1 MHQLANL
8 IIPSLNES
16 FITKLKMNYGTDWK
30 VGYCDLFC
38 IDAKYNK
45 QTLMIIC
52 LPISILSIHL
62 KELLKRYR
70 SVWASYE
77 DIKILGCLH
86 SNITRCNIVVHDDKF
101 LNSFSIFFLCWTLN
115 SLSSRVVPWYR
126 VSTIYNLHYLRM
138 PA

>member
-1 MHQLANL
+1 
-8 IIPSLNES
+8 
-16 FITKLKMNYGTDWK
+16 MNYGTDWK

-45 QTLMIIC
+45 QTLIIIC

-101 LNSFSIFFLCWTLN
+101 LNSFSIFFYVELWTL
-115 SLSSRVVPWYR
+115 WA
-126 VSTIYNLHYLRM
+126 

>member
-16 FITKLKMNYGTDWK
+16 FYNKTENELWYRLKSRLLWP
-30 VGYCDLFC
+30 FC

-101 LNSFSIFFLCWTLN
+101 LNSFSIFFYVELWTL
-115 SLSSRVVPWYR
+115 WA
-126 VSTIYNLHYLRM
+126 
-138 PA
+138 PAKFHGTGFLQFIIFII